1 MNVTLSQGVYVIA
14 CPHSTAALFGSVTG
28 HIVYVHVIAIGLP
41 YSCHR
46 VLCTV
51 VPVPVGSC
59 VGTWFVSFKLKV
71 SRWVMGQCS
80 MSFVVQTWPH
90 FCCSF
95 CPVVRPQPQ
104 GYSKQNKTPE
114 LIASDCV
121 WLRQIA
127 FGRRLGWRGVS
138 YPFWGGFPIGYVSW
152 CISMYL
158 ACILIV
164 SWCVPFIYIKI
175 HRDTSGYNCIC
186 DFGYHWKCILPRDM
200 YPSLRYIQDTFKI
213 HLKYNVS

>member
-1 MNVTLSQGVYVIA
+1 MRSTGNTSCMDQPAAQHQCCADLTPNMNVTLSQGVYVIA

-71 SRWVMGQCS
+71 SCESWDNVPCPLLFRPDRTS
-80 MSFVVQTWPH
+80 AARFVRSSVLSHRVTPNN
-90 FCCSF
+90 
-95 CPVVRPQPQ
+95 
-104 GYSKQNKTPE
+104 NKTKHLSWLL

-121 WLRQIA
+121 RLR
-127 FGRRLGWRGVS
+127 LVD
-138 YPFWGGFPIGYVSW
+138 V
-152 CISMYL
+152 
-158 ACILIV
+158 
-164 SWCVPFIYIKI
+164 
-175 HRDTSGYNCIC
+175 
-186 DFGYHWKCILPRDM
+186 
-200 YPSLRYIQDTFKI
+200 
-213 HLKYNVS
+213 